1 MHSVTKPV
9 LLFVLEH
16 VQLLGSDGLMAL
28 QKPLVSIDEPPPL
41 GGLCAGASEQI
52 VGVAVVPAGH
62 SVHVPE
68 KVEVGAEKVLGA

>member
-1 MHSVTKPV
+1 MLSVV
-9 LLFVLEH
+9 EH
-16 VQLLGSDGLMAL
+16 VQPLGSDGLMAL

-41 GGLCAGASEQI
+41 GGTMLGGLCAGASEQT

-68 KVEVGAEKVLGA
+68 KVEVEAEKVLGA